1 MSSSSLI
8 SISTTFPKTPSSQ
21 DQQQPFKKT
30 PLSYPFISLSK
41 LRSNFSFVASAVAA
55 RNSVLSEEAFKGL
68 GVFDEGSSSSLE
80 EEEYVDDSE
89 GDVSSE
95 DDDGD
100 ELGVAKLGLPQ
111 RLVDTLE
118 KRGITKLFPIQVIS
132 FTFYICVLSN
142 HGFRH
147 FVRLKCLIL
156 S

>member
-68 GVFDEGSSSSLE
+68 GVFDEGSE
-80 EEEYVDDSE
+80 EDEEYVDDSDEFVE

-118 KRGITKLFPIQVIS
+118 KRGITKLFPIQVMLSS
-132 FTFYICVLSN
+132 FFIC
-142 HGFRH
+142 FE
-147 FVRLKCLIL
+147 
-156 S
+156 